1 MKRIDFKQG
10 LSKNGPFPATFSFSF
25 VFSIQL
31 TVYKVQYKSLPMT
44 EFEPLTSGIGSNRC
58 TNWATT
64 TALKQRLSMR
74 VQIAMLILLLANSF
88 YCVYRSP
95 KTFYAMVYET
105 HSPPKGLLQ
114 EALTWWLFQI
124 GISVA
129 GNSLLYLGMELFSS
143 WRWRLDRPNQK
154 AVVFKFN
161 SKNYAR
167 HAWHDSIVVWLLGR
181 SSCSSPSTK
190 ELHGLVLRERMYL
203 NIGR

>member
-1 MKRIDFKQG
+1 
-10 LSKNGPFPATFSFSF
+10 
-25 VFSIQL
+25 
-31 TVYKVQYKSLPMT
+31 MT

-143 WRWRLDRPNQK
+143 WRWRLDRPKQR
-154 AVVFKFN
+154 AVVFMLKFMGLTVKPIKICN
-161 SKNYAR
+161 TFMAKFQSCL
-167 HAWHDSIVVWLLGR
+167 SVGPIQLLI
-181 SSCSSPSTK
+181 SF
-190 ELHGLVLRERMYL
+190 
-203 NIGR
+203 N